1 MTSFP
6 GRLSPF
12 TRRWWLLAGAALTL
26 ASAAA
31 VGLLGAQTAMPSV
44 FRNPLHD
51 FVQPGVTIWWLV
63 LGGPFRSAP
72 SSLSGI
78 AFAAAANAAL
88 WLLVLW
94 LAVLIVNAGR
104 VILSR
109 R

>member
-1 MTSFP
+1 MSFP
-6 GRLSPF
+6 AFMSPF
-12 TRRWWLLAGAALTL
+12 TRRWWLLAAAALTP
-26 ASAAA
+26 ASVAA

-51 FVQPGVTIWWLV
+51 FVQPGVAVWWLV

-78 AFAAAANAAL
+78 VFAAAANAAL

-94 LAVLIVNAGR
+94 LAVVLVNAGR
-104 VILSR
+104 VILSHR
-109 R
+109 